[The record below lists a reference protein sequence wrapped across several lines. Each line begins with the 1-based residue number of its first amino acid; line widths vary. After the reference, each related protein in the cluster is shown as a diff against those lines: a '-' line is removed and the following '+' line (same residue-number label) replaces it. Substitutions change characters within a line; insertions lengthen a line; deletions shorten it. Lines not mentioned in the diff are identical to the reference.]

1 MKWTWALLPRFWV
14 SGRTR
19 VNPVTWHLASETV
32 ERMARDFAGV
42 LARPGKNPAPLRPDK
57 FWSLFFLGGGM
68 FLPQLQRMKEFLL
81 ARSCPRTRFEIHTYV
96 VTSLKTEDRE
106 PNRPNI
112 DTWFMLIHFIS
123 VGKNLNQ
130 LSRLSM
136 VPLVEAKNIQVLYQF
151 VCLTC
156 RTWAP
161 SETLHQTDP
170 RQPSGKFGVRHVCV
184 TKHSKYQFFSDTML
198 PNRHPNSTS

>member
-1 MKWTWALLPRFWV
+1 MIRLCAGKTGQKSSPTSPGQILVAVFFGGRNV
-14 SGRTR
+14 SSST
-19 VNPVTWHLASETV
+19 A
-32 ERMARDFAGV
+32 
-42 LARPGKNPAPLRPDK
+42 KNE
-57 FWSLFFLGGGM
+57 
-68 FLPQLQRMKEFLL
+68 EFLL